1 MNRRVILFGAA
12 MAVVAGACSDKRAT
26 VSEPIAPEAFGFQ
39 LAVAA
44 TNLPRGSVRF
54 QFPRDAADV
63 VRDSLTV
70 TLNGLD
76 ALSSGFYT
84 AWIGDSLG
92 GSFTRATGALSV
104 VTVDTTFDADGNPL
118 GTPTASAVGNVS
130 SFTDGGPNKTF
141 TWAFSRTGAGLAAS
155 DSIQTF
161 LVTIEST
168 DGATVPGPNRALW
181 ARRGEGTNVP
191 AAGTAFRTSAMR
203 FGNWGPT
210 AAEQFLYV
218 GTLRGRVMIQQTLL
232 IAVDS
237 SMLRPPIGYYY
248 AMWAL
253 KTLVGQTTGW
263 DTIFLGEQTSP
274 WPRRHLSQY
283 NADTEITDP
292 EVVLN
297 VPRSIVAGSVRFDA
311 DTVPSLL
318 NPTVDREG
326 CRVYGCP
333 FLGYNQFWVTLE
345 NKNATRGRMGPGRVG
360 VGNIPSIVS
369 DAVR

>member
-1 MNRRVILFGAA
+1 VNRRIILFGAA
-12 MAVVAGACSDKRAT
+12 VAVVAGACEDKRAT
-26 VSEPIAPEAFGFQ
+26 LSEPIAPEAFGFQ

-54 QFPRDAADV
+54 QFPRNAADAT
-63 VRDSLTV
+63 RDSLTV

-92 GSFTRATGALSV
+92 TTFTRAPGALSV
-104 VTVDTTFDADGNPL
+104 VQVDTTFDADGNPI
-118 GTPTASAVGNVS
+118 GTPTTTQLGNVS
-130 SFTDGGPNKTF
+130 SFTEGGPNKTF
-141 TWAFSRTGAGLAAS
+141 TWAFSRTGAGLAAT

-161 LVTIEST
+161 LVTVEAS
-168 DGATVPGPNRALW
+168 DGATSPGDSRVLW
-181 ARRGEGTNVP
+181 ARRGEGSNVP
-191 AAGTAFRTSAMR
+191 AGGTAFRTSAMR

-210 AAEQFLYV
+210 ANDQFLFV
-218 GTLRGRVMIQQTLL
+218 GTLRGRAMIQQTLL

-237 SMLRPPIGYYY
+237 SMLRPPVGYYY

-253 KTLVGQTTGW
+253 KTVIGQTTGW

-292 EVVLN
+292 EVVTN
-297 VPRSIVAGSVRFDA
+297 VPRSILAGSVRFDA

-318 NPTVDREG
+318 NPSLDLAG
-326 CRVYGCP
+326 CQVYGCP
-333 FLGYNQFWVTLE
+333 FLGYTQFWVTLE
-345 NKNATRGRMGPGRVG
+345 NKRATTGRMGPARVG
-360 VGNIPSIVS
+360 IGNIPTIVS
-369 DAVR
+369 GGTR